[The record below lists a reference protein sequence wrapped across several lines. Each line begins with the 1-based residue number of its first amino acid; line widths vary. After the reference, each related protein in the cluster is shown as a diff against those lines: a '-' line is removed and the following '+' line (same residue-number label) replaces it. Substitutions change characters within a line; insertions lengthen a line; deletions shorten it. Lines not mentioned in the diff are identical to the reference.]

1 MPHDAFRPDTP
12 MSVPAQPS
20 SANDLSLI
28 ELHRFRLLI
37 NAISDY
43 AIYMLSP
50 DGTIVSWNEG
60 ARRLKGYETQE
71 IIGQNFSRFY
81 GADDLE
87 RGMPAH
93 ALHLAETTGKFEGE
107 GWRFRKDGTRFWASV
122 FIDAVRDQDGQLIGY
137 AKITRDI
144 TERKQ
149 AAEALRASERQFRL
163 LVQGVTDYAI
173 YMLDAGGI
181 VTNWNAGAARIKGY
195 AGEEVIGT
203 HFSRF
208 YTEQDRA
215 EGKPAFALASALSN
229 GRYEQEAVRVRKDGS
244 QFMAHVV
251 IDPIYDDTGTFIG
264 FAKITRDITEKLEA
278 AATLKKTEIALQQ
291 SRKLETIGKL
301 TGGVAHDFNNLL
313 QVISGNLHL
322 LGKEIGDNPRAQK
335 RIARALDGVGRG
347 AKLAN
352 QLLSFGRRQP
362 LEPKAVNLGRFL
374 SNFQDMVSRTLGESI
389 ETEVITSAG
398 LWNAM
403 VDIVQL
409 ENAVLNLAINAR
421 DAMHGT
427 GKLTIEAGNAFLDEN
442 YARKHSDVNPGQ
454 YVMLAVTDT
463 GTGMSPE
470 VVAQAFE
477 PFFST
482 KPEGKGTGLGLS
494 MVYGFIKQSGG
505 HIGIY
510 SEIGHGT
517 TIRLYLP
524 RTTDTEHIVT
534 PPEEQFVIGGSET
547 ILVVE
552 DDEQVRSIV
561 VDMLRELGYQ
571 ILKAA
576 DAQSAFAII
585 ESGVRID
592 LLFSDVV
599 MPGPMRS
606 TELARMARERIPD
619 IAVLFTSGYTQNA
632 IVHGNRLDAGVE
644 LLSKPY
650 TRETLSRKI
659 RHVLAKRSSS

>member
-1 MPHDAFRPDTP
+1 